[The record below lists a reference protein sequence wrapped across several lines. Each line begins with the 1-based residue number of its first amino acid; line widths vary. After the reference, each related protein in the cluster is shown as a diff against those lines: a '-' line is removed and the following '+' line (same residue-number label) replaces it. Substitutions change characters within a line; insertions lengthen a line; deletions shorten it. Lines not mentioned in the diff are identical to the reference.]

1 MSIRRQWT
9 RLAKPEAIKTII
21 GINNNDAAI
30 GWFNGLN
37 SLIMIDNVLAE
48 KKAKIA
54 ITEILQKN
62 PQFNNKTVR
71 VLAEKTTNA
80 TNNTTGDKKLT
91 ISLIR
96 KKNNLIMF
104 KNKSI
109 TRLLPPLHQA
119 IEIESLSSNS
129 FSELQ
134 ISSGI

>member
-9 RLAKPEAIKTII
+9 RLAKPEATKTII
-21 GINNNDAAI
+21 GINNNDVAI
-30 GWFNGLN
+30 GWFNDLTN
-37 SLIMIDNVLAE
+37 LIMTDNVLAE
-48 KKAKIA
+48 KKAKMA

-71 VLAEKTTNA
+71 VLEEKTTNA

-91 ISLIR
+91 ISLVR
-96 KKNNLIMF
+96 KKNNLTMF

-109 TRLLPPLHQA
+109 TRLTPPLHQV